1 MYSSYPPYYFKM
13 MCVRVVL
20 GLIPTTL
27 LTGSTVV
34 SPYDNLQPIELGGS
48 IFVKANKNLWRAVE
62 EFSLERSD
70 FEDEKS
76 VMGIWDGQEFVL
88 TVRLVSVVH
97 IHQV

>member
-1 MYSSYPPYYFKM
+1 MI
-13 MCVRVVL
+13 CVRVFL
-20 GLIPTTL
+20 GLTPTTL

-62 EFSLERSD
+62 EFGLERSD

-88 TVRLVSVVH
+88 TVRLVSVLYVLR
-97 IHQV
+97 V